1 MKFEELPVNAQT
13 AAFEVFRE
21 IAVREASLVSDEH
34 KEEQKARLNN
44 LAESLALGFVKL
56 YES

>member
-13 AAFEVFRE
+13 AAFEAFRE

>member
-13 AAFEVFRE
+13 AAFEAFRE
-21 IAVREASLVSDEH
+21 IAGRELLLTSGEPN
-34 KEEQKARLNN
+34 EEQKARLNN
-44 LAESLALGFVKL
+44 LAESIALGFIKL

>member
-13 AAFEVFRE
+13 AAFEAFKE
-21 IAVREASLVSDEH
+21 IAVREASPVSYEY

>member
-1 MKFEELPVNAQT
+1 MKFEEIPVNAQT
-13 AAFEVFRE
+13 AAFEAFRE